1 MEQFRVDKGPFG
13 RTFVTPLHGSGDA
26 LMLRGLTIAGS
37 DSSGGAGIQADLKTF
52 AALGVYG
59 MSALTA
65 VTAQNTTAVT
75 SVLGL
80 SPDLVEAQI
89 RAVFEDIGVDCA
101 KTGMLGS
108 TAVVERVAALLAELK
123 PRHLVVDPVMVAKS
137 GARLLDPDAIG
148 ALRSRL
154 LPLCTV
160 VTPNLP
166 EAEIL
171 VGYSI
176 ESAKEREQACR
187 DLVALGAKACVLK
200 GGHLEGP
207 PIDLLFDG
215 RDFAEYHSERIE
227 TRALHGTGCTYSAA
241 LAGLLGRG
249 LELFQAVAGAKEFV
263 TAAIKAAPGLG
274 HGKGPVHHMHPFY
287 FVCPQPPVGG

>member
-1 MEQFRVDKGPFG
+1 MQ
-13 RTFVTPLHGSGDA
+13 
-26 LMLRGLTIAGS
+26 RGLTIAGS
-37 DSSGGAGIQADLKTF
+37 DSGGGAGIQADLKTF

-59 MSALTA
+59 MSAITA

-75 SVLGL
+75 SVLEM
-80 SPDLVEAQI
+80 PPALVEAQI
-89 RAVFEDIGVDCA
+89 RAVFEDIGVDCV

-108 TAVVERVAALLAELK
+108 ATLVECVATLMAELK

-137 GARLLDPDAIG
+137 GARLLAEDAVET
-148 ALRSRL
+148 LRSRL
-154 LPLCTV
+154 LPLCSV

-187 DLVALGAKACVLK
+187 DVVSLGAKACILK
-200 GGHLEGP
+200 GGHLAGP

-215 RDFAEYHSERIE
+215 REFAEYHSERIE
-227 TRALHGTGCTYSAA
+227 TQALHGTGCTYSAA
-241 LAGLLGRG
+241 LAALLGRG
-249 LELFQAVAGAKEFV
+249 LELFQAAAGAKEFV
-263 TAAIKAAPGLG
+263 TAAIKAAPALG

-287 FVCPQPPVGG
+287 LVCPAPAGS